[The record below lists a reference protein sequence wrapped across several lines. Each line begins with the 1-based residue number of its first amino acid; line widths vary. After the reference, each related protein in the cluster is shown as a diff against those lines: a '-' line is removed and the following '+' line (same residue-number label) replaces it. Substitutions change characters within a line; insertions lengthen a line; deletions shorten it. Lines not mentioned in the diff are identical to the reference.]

1 MSGTFPTSILP
12 NSLSL
17 QDNRPALINQSVS
30 GKRVTRKY
38 GSQYFTLEVSLPPLQ
53 KSDAMTVFS
62 FLKQQEN
69 AFDKF
74 DYKYPIINTGVNRTQ
89 TDIKADGAHS
99 VGDSTIA
106 LKNFDTSTSNVLKAG
121 DVIKFSGHDKI
132 YMVTSDLTSDSSGDA
147 TVSISPA
154 IISTLANNEAV
165 TVDQPNFKVYLDS
178 DILFTTNSSG
188 LFAISFSLRECIE

>member
-1 MSGTFPTSILP
+1 MSGTFPTTIIP
-12 NSLSL
+12 RSLSL
-17 QDNRPALINQSVS
+17 KDNRPTLLNQSVS

-38 GSQYFTLEVSLPPLQ
+38 GSQYFTLEISLPPLE
-53 KSDAMTVFS
+53 KTNAMDVFA

-69 AFDKF
+69 SFEKF
-74 DYKYPIINTGVNRTQ
+74 DYQYPITNRGENRTQ

-121 DVIKFSGHDKI
+121 DVIKFSGHDKV
-132 YMVTSDLTSDSSGDA
+132 YMVTADLTSDSSGDA
-147 TVSISPA
+147 TVSISPG

-165 TVDQPNFKVYLDS
+165 TVDQPNFKVYLDG
-178 DILFTTNSSG
+178 DILYSTNSTG